1 MGEKWKV
8 LGVMAV
14 AIVLAA
20 IGEALASK
28 GMKQLDTHA
37 QLPAQLRAMAGSGHV
52 WIGTALMFGY
62 VLLYVYTL
70 GMAELSFAVP
80 LSAASYLI
88 GVLLAKWY
96 LHEEVKPARWIGVA
110 VIVAGVLI
118 VGLWGSSTG
127 GAKQGSGEKSGQQ
140 GSAPGEEQPR
150 GRDRKAA

>member
-1 MGEKWKV
+1 MGDKWKV

-28 GMKQLDTHA
+28 GMKQIDVHA
-37 QLPAQLRAMAGSGHV
+37 QLPAQLRAIAASGHV
-52 WIGTALMFGY
+52 WLGTALMFGY

-96 LHEEVKPARWIGVA
+96 LHEEIKPARWIGVA

-118 VGLWGSSTG
+118 VGIWGSSSG
-127 GAKQGSGEKSGQQ
+127 GEKQGSGGQQ
-140 GSAPGEEQPR
+140 GQKQGASEEQPPP
-150 GRDRKAA
+150 DARKAA